1 MISCSSGGYTAD
13 ENETASI
20 ITTINALHQ
29 RDASN
34 VKLITPYELI
44 TSDRKYDNSMGWEV
58 YEIGTL
64 GISVTFDSHDA
75 ARKNAIIKKL

>member
-1 MISCSSGGYTAD
+1 
-13 ENETASI
+13 
-20 ITTINALHQ
+20 
-29 RDASN
+29 
-34 VKLITPYELI
+34 
-44 TSDRKYDNSMGWEV
+44 MGWEV